1 MKSET
6 QMQPLQAQLDEIT
19 AQTRKLVQPER
30 LERNERV
37 IAELFATG
45 IEEKLLKA
53 GDAIPAFS
61 LPDARGKVI
70 RSSDLL
76 AIAPLVISF
85 FRGRWCPYCMT
96 ELEAWRDAYTT
107 LREAGALLV
116 AVSPQSIRQNDFTAT
131 QHSLPFPIL
140 RDEKA
145 AVAEAFGAG
154 YTIPKSYR
162 DYYRSILVN
171 IPFINDED
179 SWRLP
184 IPATFVVG
192 QDSIVRWSRG
202 FADFR
207 VRPEPAEALDS
218 LG

>member
-6 QMQPLQAQLDEIT
+6 RMDPLQAQLDDIT
-19 AQTRKLVQPER
+19 TQTRKLVQPER

-45 IEEKLLKA
+45 IEDRILKA
-53 GDAIPAFS
+53 GDSMPEFA
-61 LPDARGKVI
+61 LPDAHGKLVQ
-70 RSSDLL
+70 SNDLL

-85 FRGRWCPYCMT
+85 FRGRWCPYCIT
-96 ELEAWRDAYTT
+96 ELEAWRDAYSI
-107 LREAGALLV
+107 LRERGALFV
-116 AVSPQSIRQNDFTAT
+116 AISPQSIRQNDFTVT
-131 QHSLPFPIL
+131 QHELPFPVL

-145 AVAEAFGAG
+145 AVAAAFGAG
-154 YTIPKSYR
+154 YTVPASYR

-184 IPATFVVG
+184 LPATFVIG
-192 QDSIVRWSRG
+192 QNGIVQWSSG

-207 VRPEPAEALDS
+207 VRPEPEDALS
-218 LG
+218 VLK